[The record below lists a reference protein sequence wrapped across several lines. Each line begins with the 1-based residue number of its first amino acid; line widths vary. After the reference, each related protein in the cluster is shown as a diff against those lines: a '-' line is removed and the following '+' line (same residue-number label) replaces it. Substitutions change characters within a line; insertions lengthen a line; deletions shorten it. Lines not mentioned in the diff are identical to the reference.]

1 MATPSQGISGL
12 NLYNQDPASVQEYRD
27 VLKAAEAALQARYE
41 NPNWFNV
48 AAGFLK
54 PQLGGFAASLGSAGA
69 ALGDWEEKKRANELT
84 LAQMRA
90 ENARAGLVLNTKMGA
105 AANAKAAAAQFPPGS
120 LEAIAADRAG
130 FNNESGVVAGLGAAS
145 KVQEQWSAENSANE
159 LQLQQALRRGDTNA
173 VKYLENRQ
181 AELLRRKPANMG
193 VLPAPAG
200 APIPPAVVPPPTD
213 AAAPEVSTID
223 VRTGRDKTGKIPMAL
238 PPLVG
243 NLSET
248 TRNAATQQATAL
260 EAAAQDRL
268 KELNLAMSHK
278 SYTPVNHSLEV
289 LSSVP
294 VNVLDRISDQL
305 RAQGGLAAILQSG
318 VNIGGT
324 ANTSG
329 TGGAGANVTGRVDVL
344 AALRAKLESS
354 DRSWLDKIMHD
365 VAIVNKARAEGRIPG
380 SYTPVGDLENTA
392 DAFRNSFR
400 RDAVLLHSAS
410 LLHSKI
416 KQMLPHK
423 NEMDLAP
430 THSLF
435 ESLPASLIEKAKAAS
450 LANEHATF
458 TTVLRER
465 ARLEELAKRKP

>member
-1 MATPSQGISGL
+1 MATPSEGISGL
-12 NLYNQDPASVQEYRD
+12 NLYNQDPAAIQEYRD
-27 VLKAAEAALQARYE
+27 VLKEAEAALKARYE

-69 ALGDWEEKKRANELT
+69 ALGDWQEKQRANEVP

-90 ENARAGLVLNTKMGA
+90 ENARAGLVLNSKMGLAKNAEEA
-105 AANAKAAAAQFPPGS
+105 AKLFTPGS
-120 LEAIAADRAG
+120 PEEIEAKRLG
-130 FNNESGVVAGLGAAS
+130 YTGGSGVAGGQAAIS
-145 KVQEQWSAENSANE
+145 KIQEQWSAENTANE
-159 LQLQQALRRGDTNA
+159 LQLQQALKRGDKDA
-173 VKYLENRQ
+173 VKYLEGRQ

-193 VLPAPAG
+193 VLPAPAN
-200 APIPPAVVPPPTD
+200 ATIPSAVVPPTD

-268 KELNLAMSHK
+268 KELNLAMSYK
-278 SYTPVNHSLEV
+278 SYTPVNHALEV
-289 LSSVP
+289 LSTVP

-305 RAQGGLAAILQSG
+305 RSYGGLATILQSG

-344 AALRAKLESS
+344 AALRAKLTPS
-354 DRSWLDKIMHD
+354 DRTWLDTVVHNA
-365 VAIVNKARAEGRIPG
+365 AIVNKARGEGRIPG

-400 RDAVLLHSAS
+400 KDSVLLNSAAVLH
-410 LLHSKI
+410 K
-416 KQMLPHK
+416 KMKEMLPHK

-435 ESLPASLIEKAKAAS
+435 ESVPVALIERAKAQA

-458 TTVLRER
+458 KDVVRER
-465 ARLEELAKRKP
+465 SKLEELANKKP

>member
-1 MATPSQGISGL
+1 MATPSEGISGL
-12 NLYNQDPASVQEYRD
+12 NLYNQDPSSIQEYRD
-27 VLKAAEAALQARYE
+27 VLKEAEAALKARYE

-84 LAQMRA
+84 VAQMRA
-90 ENARAGLVLNTKMGA
+90 ENARAGLVLNSKMGE
-105 AANAKAAAAQFPPGS
+105 AANAKAAAALFPPGS
-120 LEAIAADRAG
+120 PEYIAANRSG
-130 FNNESGVVAGLGAAS
+130 FTGGPGVVEGMGATA
-145 KVQEQWSAENSANE
+145 KIQDQWSAENTANE
-159 LQLQQALRRGDTNA
+159 LQLQQALKRGDKDA
-173 VKYLENRQ
+173 VKYLEGRQ

-193 VLPAPAG
+193 VLPAPANVT
-200 APIPPAVVPPPTD
+200 IPSAVVTPTD

-238 PPLVG
+238 PPLIG

-248 TRNAATQQATAL
+248 TRNAATQQATSL

-268 KELNLAMSHK
+268 KELNLAMSYK
-278 SYTPVNHSLEV
+278 SYTPVNHALEV
-289 LSSVP
+289 LSTVP

-305 RAQGGLAAILQSG
+305 RSYGGLAAILQSG

-329 TGGAGANVTGRVDVL
+329 TGGAGASVTGRVDVL
-344 AALRAKLESS
+344 AALRAKLNPS
-354 DRSWLDKIMHD
+354 DRTWLDTVVHNA
-365 VAIVNKARAEGRIPG
+365 AIVNKARGEGRIPG

-400 RDAVLLHSAS
+400 KDSVLLNSAAVLHR
-410 LLHSKI
+410 KM
-416 KQMLPHK
+416 KEMLPHK

-435 ESLPASLIEKAKAAS
+435 ESVPVALIEKAKAQA

-458 TTVLRER
+458 KDVVRER
-465 ARLEELAKRKP
+465 SKLEELAKKKP